1 MKFGSLLAS
10 SALALN
16 IIGIPASHSN
26 AERLKPSDKATEESP
41 LKGADPNIV
50 TFYRH
55 DPLASTFDVVRKAS
69 GYSYGSD
76 GAIGNSSTNLRIFW
90 NDSRSTGLKT
100 SLVTGLQ
107 GGSKGAAVDLGTQD
121 EMNER
126 YKGSVPKGYSMF
138 PGDWFTTLQISGKRV
153 FATFRNG
160 DTYTP
165 IPIPESSALFPATSN
180 NFFSVAAKVGH
191 VYVLRQFDPG
201 YEDVVFK
208 VLVLA
213 MTEDSITV
221 RFALMRNEDFTP
233 KPRATP
239 GAPVK

>member
-16 IIGIPASHSN
+16 LVAIPASHSR
-26 AERLKPSDKATEESP
+26 AEKLKPSDKATEESP
-41 LKGADPNIV
+41 QQGADPNVV
-50 TFYRH
+50 TFSRH
-55 DPLASTFDVVRKAS
+55 DPLASTFDVVRKAY
-69 GYSYGSD
+69 GYCYGSD
-76 GAIGNSSTNLRIFW
+76 GVIGNCGINLEIFW
-90 NDSRSTGLKT
+90 KDARLAGLQT
-100 SLVTGLQ
+100 SLVTGIQ
-107 GGSKGAAVDLGTQD
+107 GNSKGAAVDLGTHD

-126 YKGSVPKGYSMF
+126 YKGGVPGGYSMSR
-138 PGDWFTTLQISGKRV
+138 GEWFTTLQISGKRV

-160 DTYTP
+160 DKYTP
-165 IPIPESSALFPATSN
+165 IPIPESSALFKTTSK
-180 NFFSVAAKVGH
+180 NFFSVTAKVGH
-191 VYVLRQFDPG
+191 VYLLRQFDPG

-208 VLVLA
+208 VIVLA

>member
-16 IIGIPASHSN
+16 LLAMPTSHSH
-26 AERLKPSDKATEESP
+26 AETITPSDTFTEESP
-41 LKGADPNIV
+41 REGTDPNIV

-69 GYSYGSD
+69 GHCYGSD
-76 GAIGNSSTNLRIFW
+76 GGISNCGSNLKIFW
-90 NDSRSTGLKT
+90 SDGRFAALKT

-107 GGSKGAAVDLGTQD
+107 GGSRGAGVDLGTQD

-126 YKGSVPKGYSMF
+126 YKGGVPKGYSMSS
-138 PGDWFTTLQISGKRV
+138 GEWFTTLQISGKRV

-165 IPIPESSALFPATSN
+165 IPIPESSALFPTTST
-180 NFFSVAAKVGH
+180 NFFSVTAKVGH
-191 VYVLRQFDPG
+191 VYLLRQFHPG